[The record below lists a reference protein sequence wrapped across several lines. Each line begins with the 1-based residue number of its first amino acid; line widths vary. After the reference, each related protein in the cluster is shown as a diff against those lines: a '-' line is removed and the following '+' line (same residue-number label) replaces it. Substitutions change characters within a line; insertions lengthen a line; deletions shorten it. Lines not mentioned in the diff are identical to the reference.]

1 MREFATSPSGHGAV
15 ALLVLL
21 ARPARAWRVAGH
33 LAARG
38 LSPGSPAGLVG
49 VSSAGHH
56 ALRPGSGWLVLADQ
70 LHPEDVPHELLS
82 DGLGE
87 LLEHLEGLPP
97 ILGEGVALAER
108 PE

>member
-49 VSSAGHH
+49 LSSAGHH
-56 ALRPGSGWLVLADQ
+56 PLRPGWGGLVRADQ
-70 LHPEDVPHELLS
+70 PHPEDVPHHLLW
-82 DGLGE
+82 DAWGE
-87 LLEHLEGLPP
+87 LLKHVEAPPP
-97 ILGEGVALAER
+97 ILGEGVALAVR
-108 PE
+108 S